1 MRGEIMFDI
10 KKIEFWFIVGSQD
23 LYGEETLK
31 QVAEHARI
39 MAEEFDRDLV
49 IPGKMV
55 LKPVAKSPE
64 GIRKL
69 FEEAVSTPACAGIIT
84 WMHTFS
90 PSKMWIGGLGI
101 NKKPILHLHT
111 QFNRDIPWASIDMDF
126 MNLNQ
131 SAHGDREHGY
141 IYARMRL
148 PRKVVVGFW
157 QDPEVRRRI
166 AVWMRAAAARHD
178 GERSVVLRLGDNMR
192 EVAVTEGDKVEA
204 QIKFGWQVN
213 TWGIGDLAE
222 RFNEVSDE
230 IAEKIVGE
238 YEASYEIAPELRN
251 PGKGRTA
258 VMEQA
263 KIETALAGMMAAE
276 HAGAFTTTFQDLHG
290 LPQLPGLACQRFM
303 ERGFG
308 FGAEGD
314 WKHAMLVRAA
324 KVMAMGLPG
333 GVSFMEDYTYH
344 FEPGREAAL
353 GAHMLEVCPSIAEG
367 KPRIEVHPLGIGGK
381 APPARMVFDAVP
393 GSAVLATL
401 VDLGNRFRMIVNEIE
416 TIRIADVAPRG
427 AAALPK
433 LPVARVL
440 WRPWPTMR
448 DAAESW
454 IIAGGAHHSVYSSA
468 LTAEYFRDW
477 AEMAG
482 IEFVLINRETK
493 PARLRDELRWAEAY
507 WSGRRS

>member
-1 MRGEIMFDI
+1 MFDL
-10 KKIEFWFIVGSQD
+10 KKFEFWFVVGSQD
-23 LYGEETLK
+23 LYGEETLRK
-31 QVAEHARI
+31 AADHARI
-39 MAEEFDRDLV
+39 MADGFNADPL
-49 IPGKMV
+49 IPSAVV
-55 LKPVAKSPE
+55 LKPVARSPE
-64 GIRKL
+64 EIRRL
-69 FEEAVSTPACAGIIT
+69 FEEANAASSCAGIIT

-111 QFNRDIPWASIDMDF
+111 QFNRDIPWADIDMDF

-148 PRKVVVGFW
+148 PRKVVAGFW
-157 QDPEVRRRI
+157 QETEVRRRI
-166 AVWMRAAAARHD
+166 GVWIRAAAARHD
-178 GERSVVLRLGDNMR
+178 GLSSTVLRLGDNMR

-222 RFNEVSDE
+222 RFKSVSDGE
-230 IAEKIVGE
+230 AGKLVEE
-238 YEASYEIAPELRN
+238 YEAAYDLAPELRN
-251 PGKGRTA
+251 PGKGRAA
-258 VMEQA
+258 VTEQA
-263 KIETALAGMMAAE
+263 KIEIALAGMLEAE

-290 LPQLPGLACQRFM
+290 LPQLPGLACQRLM
-303 ERGFG
+303 EQGFG

-314 WKHAMLVRAA
+314 WKQSMLVRSA
-324 KVMAMGLPG
+324 KVMAAGLPG

-353 GAHMLEVCPSIAEG
+353 GAHMLEVCPSIAAG

-381 APPARMVFDAVP
+381 ADPARMVFDAAP
-393 GSAVLATL
+393 GPAILATL
-401 VDLGNRFRMIVNEIE
+401 VDLGDRFRMIVNEIE
-416 TIRIADVAPRG
+416 TCKIENAMPR
-427 AAALPK
+427 
-433 LPVARVL
+433 LPVARAL
-440 WRPWPTMR
+440 WKPYPNMR

-468 LTAEYFRDW
+468 LSAEYFRDW
-477 AEMAG
+477 AEMSG
-482 IEFVLINRETK
+482 IEFALIDRGTK
-493 PARLRDELRWAEAY
+493 PARLADELRWGEAY
-507 WSGRRS
+507 WSGRRL

>member
-1 MRGEIMFDI
+1 MISLKQYEL
-10 KKIEFWFIVGSQD
+10 KQYEFWFIAGSQD

-39 MAEEFDRDLV
+39 MADEFDKDPAV
-49 IPGKMV
+49 PGRVV

-64 GIRKL
+64 GIRKI
-69 FEEAVSTPACAGIIT
+69 FEEANASSSCAGIIT

-90 PSKMWIGGLGI
+90 PSKMWIGGLSV

-111 QFNRDIPWASIDMDF
+111 QFNRDIPWAAIDMDF

-148 PRKVVVGFW
+148 PRKVVAGFW
-157 QDPEVRRRI
+157 QDGEVKRRI
-166 AVWMRAAAARHD
+166 GVWMRAASARLD
-178 GERSVVLRLGDNMR
+178 GESSVVLRLGDNMR

-213 TWGIGDLAE
+213 SWGIGDLAE
-222 RFNEVSDE
+222 RFKAVNDAD
-230 IAEKIVGE
+230 AEKAVQE
-238 YEASYEIAPELRN
+238 YEAAYEFAPELRD
-251 PGKGRTA
+251 PGKGRSA
-258 VMEQA
+258 VLEQA
-263 KIETALAGMMAAE
+263 KIEIALEGMLKAE

-290 LPQLPGLACQRFM
+290 LPQLPGLACQRLM
-303 ERGFG
+303 EKGCG

-314 WKHAMLVRAA
+314 WKQSMLVRAA
-324 KVMAMGLPG
+324 KVMAAGLPG

-344 FEPGREAAL
+344 FEPHREAAL

-381 APPARMVFDAVP
+381 ADPARMVFNAAP
-393 GSAVLATL
+393 GPAVLATL
-401 VDLGNRFRMIVNEIE
+401 VDLGDRFRMIVNEIE
-416 TIRIADVAPRG
+416 TVKIENAMPR
-427 AAALPK
+427 
-433 LPVARVL
+433 LPVARAL
-440 WRPWPTMR
+440 WKPYPNMR
-448 DAAESW
+448 DASESW

-477 AEMAG
+477 AEMTG
-482 IEFVLINRETK
+482 VEFVLIDRDTR
-493 PARLRDELRWAEAY
+493 PVRLRDELRWAEAY
-507 WSGRRS
+507 WSGR